1 LLLLLSEFG
10 SGLKQSLEILLVR
23 LGLEEIDFSQQLL
36 LFLLKLSDFFLEI
49 TGVHRLSSKGL
60 DIHMCGLELSLQVL
74 IDLEGVTHLVINQEF
89 IWDGE
94 GHQELSC
101 ISLSLK
107 LLKSCN
113 DPEKDV
119 LESAFVTMHYISLE
133 VRVEV

>member
-1 LLLLLSEFG
+1 
-10 SGLKQSLEILLVR
+10 
-23 LGLEEIDFSQQLL
+23 
-36 LFLLKLSDFFLEI
+36 
-49 TGVHRLSSKGL
+49 
-60 DIHMCGLELSLQVL
+60 MCGLELSLQVL
-74 IDLEGVTHLVINQEF
+74 IDLEGITHLVINQEF

-133 VRVEV
+133 VRVKV